1 MSIATPT
8 AATAVVQL
16 PGHDDRL
23 LSVFRIQS
31 YTGHWAALSET
42 SGRSW
47 GTLFPTGTWA
57 VSPNLLALNNGAVV
71 LTSGRPGIGL
81 WLASFAG
88 HHGVG
93 HDGLPSWVFHNVIAE
108 HNQRMPS
115 RHCSTRARTQRC
127 RMSRR
132 TTSRIIISSTRRTH
146 TGRPQPCTRRPRPTR
161 GCLPW
166 IIRRCCCR
174 TIGWRPGGLGRRA
187 GSAMRTTSSRC
198 ASRSRKRC
206 SVTRILDS
214 INIDRSDRSS
224 NSSCVQTSVCHT
236 VVIILK
242 TYMKN
247 SLLVYSCER
256 LSVAPS
262 QSLAHTLGLPPS
274 RLEKRRIH
282 TLERQI
288 PVHQLPAQVPVL
300 VRHFKQH
307 PHPCPLTELA
317 QA

>member
-47 GTLFPTGTWA
+47 GTPFPTGTWA

-242 TYMKN
+242 TYMQTR
-247 SLLVYSCER
+247 YSYTAAR
-256 LSVAPS
+256 D
-262 QSLAHTLGLPPS
+262 
-274 RLEKRRIH
+274 
-282 TLERQI
+282 
-288 PVHQLPAQVPVL
+288 
-300 VRHFKQH
+300 
-307 PHPCPLTELA
+307 
-317 QA
+317 